1 MRENTKNK
9 NKKISPM
16 KQMGI
21 NRKKSQGLKD
31 NKNQAK
37 SIKER
42 LRRKI
47 HFKINCLVNSQVYS
61 LRKILE
67 RTRLMQ

>member
-1 MRENTKNK
+1 
-9 NKKISPM
+9 M

-21 NRKKSQGLKD
+21 HRKKSQGLKE
-31 NKNQAK
+31 NKSQAK
-37 SIKER
+37 SMKER
-42 LRRKI
+42 FRK
-47 HFKINCLVNSQVYS
+47 FLFQINCLANSQVYS